1 MQISSKE
8 VFDFSFFCFIFFSF
22 FFSLTGLLTHSQLP
36 RGIVSKPWPSLQ
48 LPGPLASHW
57 VHASGSAPCPPQHT
71 PLDVHKWERLRA
83 RRGVR
88 AHRAPDASM
97 RVLGTDTRPPLTACA
112 FLMVFPETEE
122 IRSPVA
128 LLLCL
133 AMLQARERRPAA
145 THTKGK
151 ANPKPPPS
159 SWFQFLPRASH
170 RAGQS
175 PRAHPTQGWA
185 NRSEPALRCHQAFS
199 FSLLSDGGQD
209 RKLV

>member
-1 MQISSKE
+1 M
-8 VFDFSFFCFIFFSF
+8 
-22 FFSLTGLLTHSQLP
+22 
-36 RGIVSKPWPSLQ
+36 
-48 LPGPLASHW
+48 PGPLASHW

-88 AHRAPDASM
+88 AHKAPDASM

-112 FLMVFPETEE
+112 FLMMFPETEE

-133 AMLQARERRPAA
+133 AMLQATERRPAA

-151 ANPKPPPS
+151 ANPSPRPAPGFS
-159 SWFQFLPRASH
+159 SSCGLRIVRVRAREPIPPRAGPTALS
-170 RAGQS
+170 RRCGVIRLSPSVSSQTAG
-175 PRAHPTQGWA
+175 RTENWFKIL
-185 NRSEPALRCHQAFS
+185 LRGEGCEAKARL
-199 FSLLSDGGQD
+199 SLTTAGPVVIL
-209 RKLV
+209 LFYIENN